1 MIFLGL
7 DESWTAFNSSSS
19 VAGWG
24 HRVHVALQTAAVL
37 LWEKDS
43 HSVLSRVKRLG
54 WGERGRK
61 RGRWKE
67 GERLKREKEGEREK

>member
-19 VAGWG
+19 EAGWG
-24 HRVHVALQTAAVL
+24 HRVYVALQNAAVL

-43 HSVLSRVKRLG
+43 HSVPSRVKRLG
-54 WGERGRK
+54 WGRGG
-61 RGRWKE
+61 GRE
-67 GERLKREKEGEREK
+67 GDGKRERERD